1 MDDMNTEYDPIDVLL
16 KIITAAEGDPISP
29 VQLQKIAFLVGQE
42 CAEFV
47 PNSYYKFVPYD
58 YGPFCIE
65 IYSDAKELEERG
77 LVSIDFNPTGG
88 WKEYSATF
96 RSSGADTSLIP
107 EKVADYIETA
117 VKWAMGLT
125 FRELVSSIYHHYPKY
140 RENSIFNG

>member
-65 IYSDAKELEERG
+65 IYRDAKELERAG
-77 LVSIDFNPTGG
+77 LSIN
-88 WKEYSATF
+88 
-96 RSSGADTSLIP
+96 
-107 EKVADYIETA
+107 
-117 VKWAMGLT
+117 
-125 FRELVSSIYHHYPKY
+125 
-140 RENSIFNG
+140 